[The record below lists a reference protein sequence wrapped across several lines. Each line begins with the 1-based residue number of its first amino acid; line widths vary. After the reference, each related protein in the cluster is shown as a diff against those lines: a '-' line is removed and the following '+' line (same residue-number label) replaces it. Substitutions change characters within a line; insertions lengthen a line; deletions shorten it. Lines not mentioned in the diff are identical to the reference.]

1 MKFLILGLLAAIS
14 VTSFGQEVES
24 FGVFGGFNIPFTID
38 QGLKNDPRFYG
49 KFTFRGTPIGIS
61 YGYDKVGY
69 GYLISPEYVRIGQK
83 FTIVNYL
90 GGNVGERDVQ
100 MDYLSVPIALK
111 LHLNDIA
118 FFRLSIVAA
127 INFSYLLKGQET
139 MTINAISSARKLT
152 YPVGVSVPEDPAYQV
167 SYDGV
172 YVPNQNKEVYVSSD
186 KFAKFQIFAGVGF
199 HSDFDIN
206 SDWSITFDGRANFG
220 VFDPRSSS
228 YLSELKNPSGPP
240 GVDPSG
246 LPKLD
251 TKPGAPDLSGQR
263 RDIYLAATFGISR
276 IIQIKQKF
284 KEKRTAPR
292 PPHSPKPTFGK
303 KPKGEK
309 HSQKPLPVKPPKRK

>member
-1 MKFLILGLLAAIS
+1 MKFLTIGILTAVSL
-14 VTSFGQEVES
+14 TSFGQEVES

-38 QGLKNDPRFYG
+38 QGLKSDPRYYG

-69 GYLISPEYVRIGQK
+69 GYLISPEYARIGQK

-90 GGNVGERDVQ
+90 GGNVGTRDVQ
-100 MDYLSVPIALK
+100 MDYLSLPIALK

-127 INFSYLLKGQET
+127 VNFSYLLKGQET
-139 MTINAISSARKLT
+139 ITINAIPSARKLS
-152 YPVGVSVPEDPAYQV
+152 YPVGISVPEDPEYQV
-167 SYDGV
+167 TYDGV
-172 YVPNQNKEVYVSSD
+172 YVPNQNNNVYVSPD

-206 SDWSITFDGRANFG
+206 DDWSITFDGRANFG
-220 VFDPRSSS
+220 IFDPRSAS
-228 YLSELKNPSGPP
+228 YIDELKHPTGPP
-240 GVDPSG
+240 GVDPNG

-251 TKPGAPDLSGQR
+251 TKPGAPDLYGQR

-276 IIQIKQKF
+276 IIQIKEKF
-284 KEKRTAPR
+284 KAKRTAPR
-292 PPHSPKPTFGK
+292 MPGAPKSKTR
-303 KPKGEK
+303 KPKESSGAV
-309 HSQKPLPVKPPKRK
+309 QKKIPTKR